1 MAIKVHEYK
10 LPPTALIPNSP
21 YPLLHYPGLL
31 YDMVTSPN
39 FKTRE
44 ILDLYASNGWQTQW
58 IAQYGM
64 DIQSHY
70 HSTTHEAMTVISGE
84 GAWIR
89 FGVADSPS
97 WSQGKYEPGDRG
109 DGEVGGV
116 DIKAELGD
124 VFIIPAGVSH
134 KTFLPRPRNEELAFH
149 QPKDVE
155 EGRAAEV
162 DEEKEAERRR
172 FFESVDVSGGKF
184 MMMGAYPYGGVW
196 DFAVGGE
203 HDGKEGEVWKVGM
216 PEKDP
221 VLGDSDEGLRG
232 LWEGVEEAGGRVVM
246 GLRELGFGV

>member
-1 MAIKVHEYK
+1 MPIKVNSYK
-10 LPPTALIPNSP
+10 LPPTPLIPNSP

-31 YDMVTSPN
+31 HSLVSSPT
-39 FKTRE
+39 FKPTQ

-58 IAQYGM
+58 IAKYGL

-70 HSTTHEAMTVISGE
+70 HSTTHEAMTVISGH
-84 GAWIR
+84 GATIR

-97 WSQGKYEPGDRG
+97 WTQGKYAPGDRA
-109 DGEVGGV
+109 DGEEGGV
-116 DIKAELGD
+116 EIEAKLGD

-134 KTFLPRPRNEELAFH
+134 KTFLPKPWNEELGFY

-162 DEEKEAERRR
+162 DEEKERERRT
-172 FFESVDVSGGKF
+172 FFEGVVVEDRF

-203 HDGKEGEVWKVGM
+203 HEGKEEVVWRVAM
-216 PEKDP
+216 PERDP
-221 VLGDSDEGLRG
+221 VLGESEEGLLG
-232 LWEGVEEAGGRVVM
+232 LWKEVGG
-246 GLRELGFGV
+246 